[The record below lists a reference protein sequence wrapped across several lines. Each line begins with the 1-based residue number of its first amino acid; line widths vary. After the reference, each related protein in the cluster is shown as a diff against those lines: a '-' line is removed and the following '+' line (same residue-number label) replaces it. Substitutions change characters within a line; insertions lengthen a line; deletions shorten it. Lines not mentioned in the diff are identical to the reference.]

1 MVWIPLEKMW
11 FGGMVYDIGLPTVIL
26 YGKYL
31 LWMVI
36 MVSINHKNIGQEWFY
51 IRYYML
57 FFWVW
62 WVCSWTIWCDSLYHK
77 SNKII
82 GLLHLRSSRWT
93 FTAVNEVKNGGFL
106 CGVPPVL
113 IHWWIVHYP
122 DAPGC
127 WHIYQKGIF
136 LGFPCRCAY
145 SSTMGCIWALSW
157 IKWKTEVS

>member
-36 MVSINHKNIGQEWFY
+36 MVYINHKNIGQEWFY

-77 SNKII
+77 SNNLI

-127 WHIYQKGIF
+127 WNIYQKGIF

-145 SSTMGCIWALSW
+145 SSTMGCIWAL
-157 IKWKTEVS
+157 